1 MPKDVYSVKCPRCG
15 ETFDERMKECP
26 NCGTWNRKV
35 ICRSCGTQINAS
47 EKKCPAC
54 GARRSKKQNPLEKA
68 LIVAIPIAIII
79 VVAVLLI
86 PKKAPSST
94 PTSPESASVSPPTS
108 TATDTQEGTS
118 TTTISAEKTPGRT
131 IEITVPSDFLD
142 EGTTQESLD
151 AEVSKADGFISAKI
165 NADGSATYVMTE
177 SKHNDLMQELQ
188 QNIDTELAK
197 MADSSDYPNIVSV
210 SASNDYTT
218 FTVTLSTDTVGLQ
231 ESIMVMAFY
240 MYGGMYNAFNG
251 TPADNVSVQFV
262 NQSGT
267 VLESANSRD
276 MQ

>member
-1 MPKDVYSVKCPRCG
+1 MPKDAYFVKCPHCG
-15 ETFDERMKECP
+15 EEFDERTKECP

-35 ICRSCGTQINAS
+35 ICRSCGAQINAS

-54 GARRSKKQNPLEKA
+54 GARRAKKRSPLEKG
-68 LIVAIPIAIII
+68 LIVAIPIAVI
-79 VVAVLLI
+79 VVAVVLLI
-86 PKKAPSST
+86 PKKAPDSRPS
-94 PTSPESASVSPPTS
+94 SPESASASAPSNTAKDTQEETS
-108 TATDTQEGTS
+108 TA
-118 TTTISAEKTPGRT
+118 TISAEKAPGRT
-131 IEITVPSDFLD
+131 IELTVPADFLD

-177 SKHNDLMQELQ
+177 SKHNDLMQELR

-210 SASNDYTT
+210 SASNDYTA

-262 NQSGT
+262 SRSGT

>member
-1 MPKDVYSVKCPRCG
+1 
-15 ETFDERMKECP
+15 MKGILAFVLAALLLTGCAAKTAQNE
-26 NCGTWNRKV
+26 
-35 ICRSCGTQINAS
+35 
-47 EKKCPAC
+47 PAE
-54 GARRSKKQNPLEKA
+54 AA
-68 LIVAIPIAIII
+68 
-79 VVAVLLI
+79 
-86 PKKAPSST
+86 
-94 PTSPESASVSPPTS
+94 SPEVSAAPAVEEKPIEEPISEEE
-108 TATDTQEGTS
+108 A
-118 TTTISAEKTPGRT
+118 TTISAEKASGNT
-131 IEITVPSDFLD
+131 IELTVPADFIG
-142 EGTTQESLD
+142 EEVTQDDLD
-151 AEVSKADGFISAKI
+151 AEVGKADGFISATL

-177 SKHNDLMQELQ
+177 ERHNDLMTELG
-188 QNIDTELAK
+188 QNIDTELAN

>member
-1 MPKDVYSVKCPRCG
+1 MPKDAYFVKCPHCG
-15 ETFDERMKECP
+15 KEFDERTKECP
-26 NCGTWNRKV
+26 NCGTCNRKV
-35 ICRSCGTQINAS
+35 ICRSCGAQINAS

-54 GARRSKKQNPLEKA
+54 GARRVKKRSPLEKG
-68 LIVAIPIAIII
+68 LIAAIPIAVI
-79 VVAVLLI
+79 VVAAVLLI
-86 PKKAPSST
+86 PKKAPINT
-94 PTSPESASVSPPTS
+94 PSSPESVSVSAPENTS
-108 TATDTQEGTS
+108 KDTQEEFP
-118 TTTISAEKTPGRT
+118 TTTISAEKAPGRT
-131 IEITVPSDFLD
+131 IELTVPADFLD

-177 SKHNDLMQELQ
+177 ERHNDLMTELG
-188 QNIDTELAK
+188 QNIDTELAN

>member
-1 MPKDVYSVKCPRCG
+1 MPKATYFVTCPRCG
-15 ETFDERMKECP
+15 EEFDERTKECP
-26 NCGTWNRKV
+26 KCGTWNRKV
-35 ICRSCGTQINAS
+35 ICRSCGAQINAS
-47 EKKCPAC
+47 EKKCPVC
-54 GARRSKKQNPLEKA
+54 GARRAKKRSPLEKG
-68 LIVAIPIAIII
+68 LIAAIPIAVI
-79 VVAVLLI
+79 VVAVVLLI
-86 PKKAPSST
+86 PKKVSSNT
-94 PTSPESASVSPPTS
+94 QSSPESASVSAPANTVEDAP
-108 TATDTQEGTS
+108 EETS
-118 TTTISAEKTPGRT
+118 TTTISAEKAPGRT
-131 IEITVPSDFLD
+131 IELTVPADFLE

-177 SKHNDLMQELQ
+177 SRHNDLMQELR
-188 QNIDTELAK
+188 QNIDAELAN

-210 SASNDYTT
+210 SASNDYTA
-218 FTVTLSTDTVGLQ
+218 FTVTLSTDTVSLQ

-240 MYGGMYNAFNG
+240 LYGGMYNAFNG

>member
-1 MPKDVYSVKCPRCG
+1 MSGLWCAPSEEAKPARESAYCGNPNRHYHCGCRPSDSPKSAEQHAGLSGKRFGILTDKHGNGY
-15 ETFDERMKECP
+15 
-26 NCGTWNRKV
+26 
-35 ICRSCGTQINAS
+35 
-47 EKKCPAC
+47 
-54 GARRSKKQNPLEKA
+54 ARRNFHH
-68 LIVAIPIAIII
+68 I
-79 VVAVLLI
+79 
-86 PKKAPSST
+86 
-94 PTSPESASVSPPTS
+94 
-108 TATDTQEGTS
+108 DFRR
-118 TTTISAEKTPGRT
+118 KTPGRT
-131 IEITVPSDFLD
+131 IELTVPADFLD

-177 SKHNDLMQELQ
+177 SKHNDLMQELR

-210 SASNDYTT
+210 SASNDYTA

>member
-1 MPKDVYSVKCPRCG
+1 MPKDAYFVKCPHCG
-15 ETFDERMKECP
+15 EEFDERTKECP

-35 ICRSCGTQINAS
+35 ICRSCGAQINAS

-54 GARRSKKQNPLEKA
+54 GARRVKKRSPLKKW
-68 LIVAIPIAIII
+68 LIAAIPIAVI
-79 VVAVLLI
+79 VVAAVLLI
-86 PKKAPSST
+86 PKKAPINT
-94 PTSPESASVSPPTS
+94 PSSPESVSVSAPANTS
-108 TATDTQEGTS
+108 KDTQEEVP
-118 TTTISAEKTPGRT
+118 TTTISAEKSPGRT
-131 IEITVPSDFLD
+131 IELTVPADFLD

-177 SKHNDLMQELQ
+177 ERHNDLMTELG
-188 QNIDTELAK
+188 QNIDTELAN

>member
-1 MPKDVYSVKCPRCG
+1 MPKDAYFVKCPHCG
-15 ETFDERMKECP
+15 EEFDERTKECP
-26 NCGTWNRKV
+26 KCGTWNRKV
-35 ICRSCGTQINAS
+35 ICRSCGAQINAS

-54 GARRSKKQNPLEKA
+54 GARRVKKRSPLEKG
-68 LIVAIPIAIII
+68 LIAAIPIAVI
-79 VVAVLLI
+79 VVAAVLLI
-86 PKKAPSST
+86 PKKAPINT
-94 PTSPESASVSPPTS
+94 PSSPESVSVSAPANTS
-108 TATDTQEGTS
+108 KDTQEEVP
-118 TTTISAEKTPGRT
+118 TTTISAEKSPGRT
-131 IEITVPSDFLD
+131 IELTVPADFLD

-177 SKHNDLMQELQ
+177 ERHNDLMTELG
-188 QNIDTELAK
+188 QNIDTELAN

>member
-1 MPKDVYSVKCPRCG
+1 MKRILAFVLAALLLTGCAAKSVESEPAKTDTP
-15 ETFDERMKECP
+15 DA
-26 NCGTWNRKV
+26 
-35 ICRSCGTQINAS
+35 NAS
-47 EKKCPAC
+47 SVAEEKP
-54 GARRSKKQNPLEKA
+54 
-68 LIVAIPIAIII
+68 
-79 VVAVLLI
+79 VV
-86 PKKAPSST
+86 
-94 PTSPESASVSPPTS
+94 
-108 TATDTQEGTS
+108 QEEEP
-118 TTTISAEKTPGRT
+118 TTISTEKASGNT
-131 IEITVPSDFLD
+131 IELTVPADFIG
-142 EGTTQESLD
+142 EEVTQEYLD
-151 AEVSKADGFISAKI
+151 AEVGKADGFISATL

-177 SKHNDLMQELQ
+177 ERHNDLMTELG
-188 QNIDTELAK
+188 QNIDTELAN

>member
-1 MPKDVYSVKCPRCG
+1 MPKDAYFVKCPHCG
-15 ETFDERMKECP
+15 EEFDERTKECP

-35 ICRSCGTQINAS
+35 ICRSCGAQINAS

-54 GARRSKKQNPLEKA
+54 GARRVKKRSPLEKG
-68 LIVAIPIAIII
+68 LIAAIPIAVI
-79 VVAVLLI
+79 VVAAVLLI
-86 PKKAPSST
+86 PKKAPINT
-94 PTSPESASVSPPTS
+94 PSSPESVSVSAPANTS
-108 TATDTQEGTS
+108 KDTQEEVS
-118 TTTISAEKTPGRT
+118 TTTISAEKAPGRT
-131 IEITVPSDFLD
+131 IELTVPADFLD

-177 SKHNDLMQELQ
+177 ERHNDLMTELG
-188 QNIDTELAK
+188 QNIDTELAD

>member
-1 MPKDVYSVKCPRCG
+1 MPKDAYFVKCPHCG
-15 ETFDERMKECP
+15 KEFDERTKECP

-35 ICRSCGTQINAS
+35 ICRSCGAQINAS

-54 GARRSKKQNPLEKA
+54 GARRVKKRSPLEKG
-68 LIVAIPIAIII
+68 LIAAIPIAVI
-79 VVAVLLI
+79 VVAAVFLI
-86 PKKAPSST
+86 PKKAPINT
-94 PTSPESASVSPPTS
+94 PSSPESVSVSAPANTS
-108 TATDTQEGTS
+108 KDTQEEVP
-118 TTTISAEKTPGRT
+118 TTTISAEKAPGRT
-131 IEITVPSDFLD
+131 IELTVPADFLD

-177 SKHNDLMQELQ
+177 ERHNDLMTELGQ
-188 QNIDTELAK
+188 DIDTELSN

>member
-1 MPKDVYSVKCPRCG
+1 MPKDAYFVKCPHCG
-15 ETFDERMKECP
+15 EEFDERTKECP

-35 ICRSCGTQINAS
+35 ICRSCGAQINAS

-54 GARRSKKQNPLEKA
+54 GARRVKKRSPLEKG
-68 LIVAIPIAIII
+68 LIAAIPIAVI
-79 VVAVLLI
+79 VVAAVLLI
-86 PKKAPSST
+86 PKKAPINT
-94 PTSPESASVSPPTS
+94 PSSPESASVPAPANTEK
-108 TATDTQEGTS
+108 DTPDEVS

-131 IEITVPSDFLD
+131 IELTVPADFLD

-177 SKHNDLMQELQ
+177 ERHNDLMTELG
-188 QNIDTELAK
+188 QNIDTELAN